1 MLMSIML
8 RSLARVLARRLA
20 AVLAVSATVGMSLC
34 CLSTLAEELPAQVS
48 AELLKLKIPP
58 QALSVVVVP
67 VDALQRDIS
76 TRQPLLAHNALTPR
90 NPASLMKLVTTSA
103 GLDLLG
109 PAFTWTTQIYLGGPV
124 VDGVLKGNLYVKGQ
138 GDPKFGVERLWLL
151 LRRVRGL
158 GIESIQGDIVLDRT
172 AFDGVSVDPGEF
184 DGEPFR
190 PYNAS
195 PDALLINFKSILLS
209 FVPDPQAK
217 VVRIHA
223 EPTLEG
229 LYIQPTAP
237 LVGGECSD
245 YRGALKAE
253 LQDPKQITFKG
264 QFALS
269 CGERVWPIA
278 YSDPAHFAAKAFE
291 AMWRELGGALKG
303 QVREGSVANGLR
315 PVLSVESA
323 QLSEIVRDIN
333 KFSNNLM
340 AQQLYLTLGAQ
351 LNNTGSFESAKGVL
365 NQWWSQKIGAPLPK
379 FENGSG
385 LSRDTQM
392 SADDFV
398 RLLHWVYAQ
407 PIYPELSASLPLSGV
422 DGTLKQSRAKIR
434 GHIKTGSLRGV
445 NAIAGFLAST
455 SGQQYIVVAIINHPA
470 ANSSRPVFDALLDW
484 VGSQR

>member
-1 MLMSIML
+1 MSIIL
-8 RSLARVLARRLA
+8 RSLPRVVARCLARSLA
-20 AVLAVSATVGMSLC
+20 AVAAVVVMGLC
-34 CLSTLAEELPAQVS
+34 WRTALAEDLPAQVS
-48 AELLKLKIPP
+48 AELLKLKIPA

-67 VDALQRDIS
+67 ADALPRDI
-76 TRQPLLAHNALTPR
+76 TTTPQPLLAYNALTPR

-103 GLDLLG
+103 ALDLLG
-109 PAFTWTTQIYLGGPV
+109 PAFTWTTQVYLGGPV

-151 LRRVRGL
+151 MRRIRGL

-172 AFDGVSVDPGEF
+172 AFDEISVDPGEF

-190 PYNAS
+190 PYNAT
-195 PDALLINFKSILLS
+195 PDALLINFKSILLN
-209 FVPDPQAK
+209 FVPDPQAR

-223 EPTLEG
+223 EPPLEG

-253 LQDPKQITFKG
+253 FQDPKQITFKG
-264 QFALS
+264 QFALN

-278 YSDPAHFAAKAFE
+278 YSDPAHFTAKAFE

-303 QVREGSVANGLR
+303 QVREGPVVNGLR
-315 PVLSVESA
+315 PVFSVESA
-323 QLSEIVRDIN
+323 QLAEIVRDIN

-340 AQQLYLTLGAQ
+340 AQQLFLTLGAQ
-351 LNNTGSFESAKGVL
+351 LSNSGSFESAKGVL
-365 NQWWSQKIGAPLPK
+365 NQWWSQKIGTPLPK
-379 FENGSG
+379 FANGSG

-398 RLLHWVYAQ
+398 RLLSWVYAQ

-422 DGTLKQSRAKIR
+422 DGTFKQSRAKMR

-445 NAIAGFLAST
+445 SAIAGFLTSN
-455 SGQQYIVVAIINHPA
+455 SGQLYIVVAIINHPA
-470 ANSSRPVFDALLDW
+470 VNSARPVFDALLDW